1 MKKERLLELAGVQ
14 LNEAAGILAAAF
26 DEGDGTFV
34 GIIGPFPSERAARI
48 FFNGI
53 DGIRAEIE
61 HPERPEE
68 FEREMNR

>member
-48 FFNGI
+48 FFDGI
-53 DGIRAEIE
+53 DGIELR
-61 HPERPEE
+61 
-68 FEREMNR
+68 